1 MLVFPRLLNGGV
13 RVVHTFA
20 VFTLCAAAVTSP
32 TQTIPN
38 ILPCAAAVA
47 SNAAVGRLWE
57 EEAPTL
63 PR

>member
-1 MLVFPRLLNGGV
+1 MFPRLLNGGV

-20 VFTLCAAAVTSP
+20 VFILCAAAVTSSMQP
-32 TQTIPN
+32 IPN
-38 ILPCAAAVA
+38 ILLCAAAVVF
-47 SNAAVGRLWE
+47 NAAVGRLWK